1 MMESKQEEKK
11 YQKPV
16 CKKEKTMNFPIEMI
30 NSSGKK
36 IVCRQCSGCHGCR

>member
-1 MMESKQEEKK
+1 MKK
-11 YQKPV
+11 KRPYKKPLMV
-16 CKKEKTMNFPIEMI
+16 KEKTMNFPMEII